1 MDKRSLLAM
10 ASILGFGAG
19 HAAAPQFKPARISTK
34 KRYPEQ
40 SSRQEM
46 RGFRR
51 AQGGPGIVLDGTEYV
66 ARA

>member
-10 ASILGFGAG
+10 ASILSLGA
-19 HAAAPQFKPARISTK
+19 AQPAVPQFKAPRIRAG

-46 RGFRR
+46 RGYRR
-51 AQGGPGIVLDGTEYV
+51 AQGGPGIRLVEGMYV
-66 ARA
+66 RN